1 MAQPSASTAKS
12 KLDRQGSPCRTGAI
26 MTDAQA
32 KTDRATAH
40 ELLDNAE
47 KSRVQQLAARC
58 GRTFSAMHKHLRSEC
73 HWQPKLVIALLS

>member
-1 MAQPSASTAKS
+1 M
-12 KLDRQGSPCRTGAI
+12 PCLRRTGAI
-26 MTDAQA
+26 MTTIITYAQA

-47 KSRVQQLAARC
+47 KSRVQQLADRC

-73 HWQPKLVIALLS
+73 HWQPKLIIALLS